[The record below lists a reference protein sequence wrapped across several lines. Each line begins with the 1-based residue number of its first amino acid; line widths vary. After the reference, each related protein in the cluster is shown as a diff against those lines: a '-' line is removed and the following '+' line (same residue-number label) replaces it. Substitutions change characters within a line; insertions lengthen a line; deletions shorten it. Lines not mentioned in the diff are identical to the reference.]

1 MVDNNIFPCF
11 QACWEKVEPVSV
23 ALSHSGSLLKNL
35 LYCCVFGSNF
45 PRKIVFYDKNWR
57 VKVLEFLAII
67 LRYTY
72 QYYNILEDQALK
84 KYTQKNKITIARH
97 LGTTNPEIFLVP
109 IFLEKKITLTIEQEA
124 K

>member
-1 MVDNNIFPCF
+1 MLP
-11 QACWEKVEPVSV
+11 
-23 ALSHSGSLLKNL
+23 SLLRESGGTSKRRAAQSFMVTSQESL
-35 LYCCVFGSNF
+35 VLRVFGSNF
-45 PRKIVFYDKNWR
+45 PRKMVFYDKNWR

-97 LGTTNPEIFLVP
+97 LGTTR
-109 IFLEKKITLTIEQEA
+109 
-124 K
+124 